1 MGFFKD
7 FKDDLS
13 QAVNELLP
21 DEILDDEEVVNTLV
35 EPSSEGD
42 SEIAI
47 TEEMIDNLEDNLD
60 LDILDAILNQDE
72 KIDTLMDDSMIVVD
86 NLAIKESSEE
96 ILNAKEENSME
107 DKVVDTTKEEKLANE
122 EVTIITK
129 GTIINGSINSDCS
142 LLVYGTIKGDVECIG
157 KLNVVGSVTGN
168 CMATEVEV
176 SAKRLEGSISSEGA
190 VTIGNGTVVIGD
202 VTASS
207 GMISGAVKG
216 DMDISGPVILDSSAV
231 VKGNIKAQS
240 IQINNGAVIEGF
252 CSLSYA
258 SVNIDNI
265 FE

>member
-35 EPSSEGD
+35 EPSMEVD

-47 TEEMIDNLEDNLD
+47 TDEMINNLEDNLD
-60 LDILDAILNQDE
+60 LDILDAILNQE
-72 KIDTLMDDSMIVVD
+72 EENNTVMDDSMVVVD
-86 NLAIKESSEE
+86 NLTIKESSDE
-96 ILNAKEENSME
+96 ILYAKEENKME
-107 DKVVDTTKEEKLANE
+107 HKVEDTIKEEKLTE
-122 EVTIITK
+122 QVTIITK

-142 LLVYGTIKGDVECIG
+142 LDVFGTIKGDVECLG

-168 CMATEVEV
+168 CMATEVVV

-207 GMISGAVKG
+207 GMISGAIKG
-216 DMDISGPVILDSSAV
+216 DIDISGPVILDSSAV